1 MDSAFQ
7 MESGKAGISYQGG
20 FFMFCIQW
28 DDSLSVGVHQ
38 FDEHHRHLVE
48 LLNKTYN
55 ACTGDNKADE
65 LESIVSE
72 LIEYTHDHIAAE
84 EYLMERY
91 AYPEASLHKLEHR
104 MFMEQLGNIDRKL
117 HETETNPSITL
128 LDLAMLL
135 GHWLSSHIMKIDKRL
150 GTYLTTRGIVQGKS

>member
-1 MDSAFQ
+1 
-7 MESGKAGISYQGG
+7 
-20 FFMFCIQW
+20 MFRIQW

-55 ACTGDNKADE
+55 ACTSTNKVDE
-65 LESIVSE
+65 LESIVNQ
-72 LIEYTHDHIAAE
+72 LIEFTHDHIASE
-84 EYLMERY
+84 EDLMERY

-104 MFMEQLGNIDRKL
+104 MFMEQVGNIHKEL
-117 HETETNPSITL
+117 QEAETNPSITV

-135 GHWLSSHIMKIDKRL
+135 GHWLSNHIMKTDKRL
-150 GTYLTTRGIVQGKS
+150 GTYLVTRGIAQAES